1 MKLHILVLCLEITYQ
16 ADCAAQSLDYACKL
30 ECIQKSNQKNACAQM
45 HVSVHEY
52 VCVYASVYMNVCVC
66 VCARVG
72 DEAEVN
78 EKHCR

>member
-1 MKLHILVLCLEITYQ
+1 
-16 ADCAAQSLDYACKL
+16 
-30 ECIQKSNQKNACAQM
+30 M

-66 VCARVG
+66 ARACVG

-78 EKHCR
+78 EKHCRWMRGLLLKWVVIWKCETMGHWWNVLWMEYIYGTSCYFHYD